1 MDGACSKVNDGQSD
15 RIMQNTFVSVVSA
28 RQAFSEI
35 FFKFWNRLSKLSLI
49 NYYLVDFPWHQCVES
64 TAIVSQMSALLGFH
78 NNNTFIVHIRR
89 DI

>member
-35 FFKFWNRLSKLSLI
+35 FFKF
-49 NYYLVDFPWHQCVES
+49 
-64 TAIVSQMSALLGFH
+64 
-78 NNNTFIVHIRR
+78 
-89 DI
+89 